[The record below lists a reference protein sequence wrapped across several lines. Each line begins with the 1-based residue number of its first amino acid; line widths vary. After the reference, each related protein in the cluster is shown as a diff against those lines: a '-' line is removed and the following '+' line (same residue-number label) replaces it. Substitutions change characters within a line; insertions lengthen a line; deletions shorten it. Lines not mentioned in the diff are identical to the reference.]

1 MANLIKT
8 DDIESALIGAG
19 VDPSSDEAIAI
30 REAVRGG
37 DSIEDAIEAF
47 APTPS
52 ALATQ
57 AAAPVVKGKGGKKGM
72 EAAKPLEAPAMGFG
86 NVEGARVAGQNV
98 GQQAIGPVLSA
109 YEGGVVEGVQGA
121 LEDSQARVAGF
132 LGRTI
137 ADLDTS
143 FDSIARIGG

>member
-1 MANLIKT
+1 
-8 DDIESALIGAG
+8 
-19 VDPSSDEAIAI
+19 
-30 REAVRGG
+30 
-37 DSIEDAIEAF
+37 
-47 APTPS
+47 
-52 ALATQ
+52 
-57 AAAPVVKGKGGKKGM
+57 M
-72 EAAKPLEAPAMGFG
+72 EADKPLEAPAMGLG
-86 NVEGARVAGQNV
+86 NVEGARIAGQNV
-98 GQQAIGPVLSA
+98 GQQAISPVLSA